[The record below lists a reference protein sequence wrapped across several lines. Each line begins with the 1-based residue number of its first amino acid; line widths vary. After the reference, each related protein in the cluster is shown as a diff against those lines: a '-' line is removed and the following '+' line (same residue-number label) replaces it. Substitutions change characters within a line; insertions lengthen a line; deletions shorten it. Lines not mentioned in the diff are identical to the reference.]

1 MALETE
7 HTTNTLEGKL
17 MKVNKKNVQT
27 NDNTISYTHV
37 ETGSKT
43 ICFMFSGS
51 GYNYDK
57 PLFYYAT
64 MMMLQNK
71 IDIIHIH
78 YSYSEHILKKT
89 LEEVSKAMMDDIAPV
104 MLDVLKNGQYNE
116 TIFLGKSLGTIPMA
130 LDLMK
135 REEFLKSKMILLTPL
150 LNLELIFN
158 SIVSSEHQGLLIIGD
173 KDPRF
178 NLEQIEKLSYANLE
192 IEIVQNADHSLDIGE
207 FDATNSIL
215 ALSDVMEKLQ
225 KAIKM
230 I

>member
-1 MALETE
+1 
-7 HTTNTLEGKL
+7 
-17 MKVNKKNVQT
+17 MKVKKKNVQT
-27 NDNTISYTHV
+27 NDNTISYTHF
-37 ETGSKT
+37 ETGSNT

-64 MMMLQNK
+64 MAMLQNN
-71 IDIIHIH
+71 IDIVHIH
-78 YSYSEHILKKT
+78 YSYSEHIMKKT
-89 LEEVSKAMMDDIAPV
+89 LEEVCKAMMDDINAV
-104 MLDVLKNGQYNE
+104 MLDVLNNGQYNE

-150 LNLELIFN
+150 LNLELIFD

-178 NLEQIEKLSYANLE
+178 KLEQIDKLSNSKLK
-192 IEIVQNADHSLDIGE
+192 IQVVQNADHSLDIGE
-207 FDATNSIL
+207 FETSNSIL
-215 ALSDVMEKLQ
+215 ALSDIMEKLQ
-225 KAIKM
+225 EVIKV